1 MDMELRQLAYF
12 RMVARELHFRRAA
25 EQLCIVQPALT
36 RQIKQLEGELG
47 VVLFTRTKRRVQLTE
62 AGAYLYR
69 EVQTLFERIESVKR
83 NLTSIHAGQMGTLRI
98 SYAGSAMVTLL
109 PAILARLREQ
119 WPLVQTQL
127 REMTATDQ
135 LEAVVSGKVDVG
147 FVRNPPPDERLHHR
161 VVQRETFS
169 VVLPNQHPL
178 AAGSFRG
185 LEQLANEPFILP
197 PPGAGPLY
205 VEILIG
211 LCRRAGFVPA
221 VVHETA
227 FGDTVMRLVAQ
238 GLGVALVPTSL
249 TQGVALPVTCIEL
262 PDAGIWAE
270 LSMIWRRED
279 HSPLVRQLVDNV
291 PDQAFISP

>member
-1 MDMELRQLAYF
+1 MELRQLGYF

-47 VVLFTRTKRRVQLTE
+47 VVLFHRTKRRVELTE

-69 EVQTLFERIESVKR
+69 EVEVLFERIDSVKR
-83 NLTSIHAGQMGTLRI
+83 NLSSIHAGQMGTLRI

-109 PAILARLREQ
+109 PPILARLREQ
-119 WPLVQTQL
+119 WPLVQTHL
-127 REMTATDQ
+127 RELTATEQ
-135 LEAVVSGKVDVG
+135 LEAVRSGKADVG
-147 FVRNPPPDERLHHR
+147 FVRNPPSDERLHHR

-169 VVLPNQHPL
+169 VVLPGQHPL
-178 AAGSFRG
+178 GAGAFRG
-185 LEQLANEPFILP
+185 LAQLAGEPFILP
-197 PPGAGPLY
+197 PQSSGPLY
-205 VEILIG
+205 FEVLMR
-211 LCRRAGFVPA
+211 LCGRAGFVPT

-249 TQGVALPVTCIEL
+249 TRGVTLPVCCIEL
-262 PDAGIWAE
+262 ADAGLPAE
-270 LSMIWRRED
+270 LSMVWRKDDR
-279 HSPLVRQLVDNV
+279 SPLVRQLVDSIPAENFMSV
-291 PDQAFISP
+291 